1 MEAGSYNKNIS
12 VFPREWTVESK
23 IEVLD
28 RAFGN
33 QKRQRILR
41 RLVLNIVFIIPVS
54 SLSDVFS
61 LYSSLRQ
68 PRPRGGATFLTS
80 SSFNGITML
89 KQSDSSIDITSDEII
104 KILPFRKIGLYSK
117 NKANWRDSNL
127 L

>member
-33 QKRQRILR
+33 QKRHRVLR

-80 SSFNGITML
+80 SSGITML

-117 NKANWRDSNL
+117 NKANCRDSNL